1 LARHIYGLIYSIL
14 KNYPIN
20 LACEIQ
26 DTKNTKFLS
35 KIIPL
40 QNFSPIQAYQVLKNN
55 HKTVLSLLNS
65 YHHLSYLIKP
75 KLSDFPLSKKEKKNF
90 KFQISIMGSSTL
102 TSPNSKSKTPVLLE
116 DGSYRFF
123 WFDERIWASVL
134 LIVFGGL
141 YYGMPYQWNWKNYQ
155 TERKDDPFGC
165 ANLFFSVI
173 MTLFGVI
180 VGFFGCTPILRQY
193 SVNEN
198 VYPFSKNLS
207 KNFISLLN
215 VTQGVI
221 YIAAVIFGL
230 IAWMFSYVSQFYLV
244 DRNAE
249 GPWLIAK
256 SIFLGP
262 AVCLLLVSAIRQFGS
277 IESRNVAAQ
286 ATLYS
291 ENTTTTSSIRTFFAD
306 PRFYWLLLSI
316 MYPIAPLVET
326 ADWLNSTIEAKNI
339 VFWFFTG
346 LGLLCV
352 IPMIYFIFA
361 PSHRTREH
369 ISTPTTDSSSPPS
382 VKHSYL
388 SPLNV
393 QCYMTLQLLMII
405 PMALVKVFGSS
416 FMFLFSLRLVY

>member
-1 LARHIYGLIYSIL
+1 
-14 KNYPIN
+14 
-20 LACEIQ
+20 
-26 DTKNTKFLS
+26 
-35 KIIPL
+35 
-40 QNFSPIQAYQVLKNN
+40 
-55 HKTVLSLLNS
+55 
-65 YHHLSYLIKP
+65 
-75 KLSDFPLSKKEKKNF
+75 
-90 KFQISIMGSSTL
+90 MGSSTL
-102 TSPNSKSKTPVLLE
+102 TSPTTKSKTPVLLE
-116 DGSYRFF
+116 DGSYRPF

-141 YYGMPYQWNWKNYQ
+141 YYGMPYQWNWKNHQ

-165 ANLFFSVI
+165 ANLFFSVV

-215 VTQGVI
+215 ITQGVV

-230 IAWMFSYVSQFYLV
+230 IAWVFSYVSQFYLIN
-244 DRNAE
+244 RNAE

-256 SIFLGP
+256 SVFLGP
-262 AVCLLLVSAIRQFGS
+262 AVCLLVVSAIRQFGS
-277 IESRNVAAQ
+277 IESRDVAAQ
-286 ATLYS
+286 ATLYN
-291 ENTTTTSSIRTFFAD
+291 ENTTATSSIRTFFAD

-326 ADWLNSTIEAKNI
+326 ADWLNSAIEAKNI

-369 ISTPTTDSSSPPS
+369 ISTPTTDPSSPP

-388 SPLNV
+388 SPVNGNITFNTFQFVLIGTNIVSNLIACAMLYDIAIIDDYSDGAGEAIWFIFYVPFFLAAGLLTAIFSISDQLNTILISTFITKTSDHHNDIES
-393 QCYMTLQLLMII
+393 Q
-405 PMALVKVFGSS
+405 
-416 FMFLFSLRLVY
+416 